1 RLGGDEFVA
10 VLFDLPDAET
20 STHLVQRLL
29 TAVAQTVPVAGHD
42 LKVSASIGV
51 TLYPQHDEVDADHLL
66 RQADLAMYQAKLT
79 GKNRFHV
86 FDTVHDR
93 SQRGH
98 HESIARMRTALAQ
111 NELMLMYQPKVHLRS
126 GRLVGVEALVRW
138 NHPEL
143 GLLPPAAFLPGIED
157 NPLAV

>member
-1 RLGGDEFVA
+1 M
-10 VLFDLPDAET
+10 
-20 STHLVQRLL
+20 
-29 TAVAQTVPVAGHD
+29 
-42 LKVSASIGV
+42 
-51 TLYPQHDEVDADHLL
+51 L

-157 NPLAV
+157 NPLAVDLGEWVIDQALSQLKAWHAQALDIR